1 MLKSLTRKRSFLAAF
16 LLLPSAFWLI
26 VFFLIPLLL
35 VFVYSFG
42 QRGTYG
48 GVVWHLTIRNYFR
61 IFDPLYIKIFI
72 RSVWI
77 AVATTFLTF
86 LIGYPIAYFIATRP
100 KKWQGALVIGL
111 MVPFWTNFLVRT
123 YAWILILRNS
133 GLINRS
139 LMSLGI
145 ISHPLPL
152 YGNNLAI
159 LIGLTYGWL
168 PDMILPCYAAIEGL
182 DFSLVE
188 AARDLYAND
197 VKVFLKVIFPLTLP
211 GVLAGTMLVFIP
223 SLGAYVTPDLL
234 GGARSVMIGNLIK
247 QQFLSARDWPFGS
260 AITFVLMAVML
271 LGTLLYLRLG
281 GESSGLA

>member
-1 MLKSLTRKRSFLAAF
+1 MLKSMTRKKGFLAAF

-48 GVVWHLTIRNYFR
+48 GVVWHLTIRNYLR

-77 AVATTFLTF
+77 AVATTVLTF
-86 LIGYPIAYFIATRP
+86 LFGYPIAYFIATRP
-100 KKWQGALVIGL
+100 NKWQGALVIGL

-123 YAWILILRNS
+123 YAWILILRNT

-159 LIGLTYGWL
+159 LIGLVYGWL

-211 GVLAGTMLVFIP
+211 GVMAGTMLVFIP
-223 SLGAYVTPDLL
+223 SLGAYITPDLL
-234 GGARSVMIGNLIK
+234 GGARSVMIGNLIE

-271 LGTLLYLRLG
+271 IGTLIYLRMG

>member
-48 GVVWHLTIRNYFR
+48 GVVWHLTLKNYIR
-61 IFDPLYIKIFI
+61 IFNPLYIKIFI

-77 AVATTFLTF
+77 AVATTFFTF
-86 LIGYPIAYFIATRP
+86 LIGYPIAYYIATRP

-159 LIGLTYGWL
+159 LIGLVYGWL

-271 LGTLLYLRLG
+271 AGTLIYLKLG